1 MEKHKA
7 WPDLLREHRDA
18 AVAASTGDIQVSD
31 IVYNTLGGM
40 LGGLCYKWERKYTK
54 GCQNRE

>member
-18 AVAASTGDIQVSD
+18 AVAASTGTFQVSD

-40 LGGLCYKWERKYTK
+40 LGGLCYIVGKKVHERLSK
-54 GCQNRE
+54 

>member
-40 LGGLCYKWERKYTK
+40 LGGLCYIVGKKVHERLSK
-54 GCQNRE
+54 